1 MANAADIHK
10 LGERLATD
18 TVDTLAHIM
27 TVRTKRNSHI
37 LNLQVAAEI
46 QLLFVHQT
54 DNLIH
59 ECVVGLPGLLVVG
72 QCGRSWSM
80 VFTENDVGEH
90 SDKCQDEENQKY
102 Q

>member
-1 MANAADIHK
+1 MFNDNVCGVDLGTSTVK
-10 LGERLATD
+10 LYSQ
-18 TVDTLAHIM
+18 
-27 TVRTKRNSHI
+27 RNSHI